1 MHIVRQSL
9 CWVQQRLSRKSKQLT
24 LLLIDAVLPPVVLVG
39 AVGVAY
45 GGIWPFSAHP
55 RLWYVVLAL
64 LLLGGG
70 VSAWLGLHR
79 VQLKSYETTAVMRTA
94 VYAALTTAAAAVLM
108 QFVLPNFSVAGLVLY
123 GLMLFFI
130 SAGLRMGML
139 HVLLWVLRQ
148 GRPHHRVLIYGA
160 GTTGVQLVA
169 ALRQHERIV
178 PVAFIDDN
186 AALQSSTISGLKV
199 LPPSKVKSLAS
210 QYDIDRIILAMPS
223 VSAPK
228 LARLTRKLRGMG
240 LTVQSLPSFA
250 QLVGE
255 EELIDSLSPVAP
267 GQFLGRDQLSEA
279 LPHAESA
286 YSGKS
291 ILVSGA
297 GGSVGSELCRQLI
310 DCHPRKIVLYEVSE
324 VALYL
329 IDRDLREA
337 SEEAGVELVPVLG
350 SVTDSRLTRMV
361 MADHAVEV
369 VFHAAAY
376 KHVPLMEVG
385 NAWQAVLNNVLG
397 TYTVAQVAIRQQ
409 VEKFVLISTDKAV
422 NPTNV
427 MGASKRLAEMVC
439 QGLQAGTSETRFVM
453 VRFGNVLGSAGS
465 VIPKFQEQIRRGGP
479 VTVTHPEITRY
490 FMSIPEA
497 SQLVLQAGLMGQG
510 GEIFVM
516 DMGDPV
522 KIIDLARDMIRLSGF
537 SEAEI
542 GIVFTGL
549 RPGEKLYEE
558 LLANDEHTL
567 ETPHPKLRIARARSM
582 SPIWVD
588 QLLTWLMQSRELEDE
603 AVRAGLKT
611 WLESYSEAEAGV
623 PTPTQN
629 LLADQLEP

>member
-1 MHIVRQSL
+1 MIDLRRINYRALLAFGHDIVAVALAWMLAYWLRFNLDIQEPFLASMFN
-9 CWVQQRLSRKSKQLT
+9 T
-24 LLLIDAVLPPVVLVG
+24 LLWVIPVQALFFWTFGLYRGIWRYASLPDLKRILRAVAVAALVTPAVLFMFRAESVVPRSVLLLHPILQIMIMGGSRIAYRAWKEHRLYGVNHKKGEAVVIIGSGDAAVSLVKELERSEHWKIIGLLDDNPAKHGRMIHSVQVLGPLASLPHWVNARGARHAIIAMPTASHNERHHAVNVCNAAGVRVLTVPSYADLMSGRFTVSQVRSVEVDDLLGRDPVVLDND
-39 AVGVAY
+39 
-45 GGIWPFSAHP
+45 
-55 RLWYVVLAL
+55 
-64 LLLGGG
+64 
-70 VSAWLGLHR
+70 GLHR
-79 VQLKSYETTAVMRTA
+79 TLTDRVVMVT
-94 VYAALTTAAAAVLM
+94 
-108 QFVLPNFSVAGLVLY
+108 
-123 GLMLFFI
+123 
-130 SAGLRMGML
+130 
-139 HVLLWVLRQ
+139 
-148 GRPHHRVLIYGA
+148 
-160 GTTGVQLVA
+160 
-169 ALRQHERIV
+169 
-178 PVAFIDDN
+178 
-186 AALQSSTISGLKV
+186 
-199 LPPSKVKSLAS
+199 
-210 QYDIDRIILAMPS
+210 
-223 VSAPK
+223 
-228 LARLTRKLRGMG
+228 
-240 LTVQSLPSFA
+240 
-250 QLVGE
+250 
-255 EELIDSLSPVAP
+255 
-267 GQFLGRDQLSEA
+267 
-279 LPHAESA
+279 
-286 YSGKS
+286 
-291 ILVSGA
+291 GA
-297 GGSVGSELCRQLI
+297 GGSIGAELCRQI
-310 DCHPRKIVLYEVSE
+310 AAYSPRLLVLYELNE
-324 VALYL
+324 YALYNV
-329 IDRDLREA
+329 EQEF
-337 SEEAGVELVPVLG
+337 SEKYRHIPMLFAIGDVKDAP
-350 SVTDSRLTRMV
+350 RLAQV
-361 MADHAVEV
+361 MRQYAPSV